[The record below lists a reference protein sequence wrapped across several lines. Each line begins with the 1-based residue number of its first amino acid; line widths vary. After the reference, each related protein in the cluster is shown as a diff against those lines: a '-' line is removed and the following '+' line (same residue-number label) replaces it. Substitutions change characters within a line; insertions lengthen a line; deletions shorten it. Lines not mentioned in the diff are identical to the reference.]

1 MGTPHLGRGRASH
14 VLEERKRLREKE
26 EMLRRC
32 LLALKVVEMSGDP
45 QMVQEMRMD
54 LQEVQLVAGDGGHL
68 GAALGH
74 QEEDSGHLEEGLV
87 HPEVLDLHLVDLV
100 HQDLDSDLPLDHL
113 GDPEDL
119 DQEGLPLDGIQVGVH
134 RCRLRV

>member
-1 MGTPHLGRGRASH
+1 MHPQ
-14 VLEERKRLREKE
+14 EKE
-26 EMLRRC
+26 GNHHKCPPIPKL
-32 LLALKVVEMSGDP
+32 VEMNGDP
-45 QMVQEMRMD
+45 QMVQGMRMD
-54 LQEVQLVAGDGGHL
+54 LQEAQLVAGDGDHL

-74 QEEDSGHLEEGLV
+74 QEEDSGHLGEGLV
-87 HPEVLDLHLVDLV
+87 HPEVLDPHLVDLV
-100 HQDLDSDLPLDHL
+100 HPDLDSDLPLDHL